1 MRRRITARTRS
12 STSVSLYRTLGRHG
26 RNGIWVYW
34 RSLDTDNVRELRRAM
49 NDCWHRAKRP
59 DPEEKRS
66 TNELSEEEVEMIMRS
81 TPSDSGETDA

>member
-1 MRRRITARTRS
+1 
-12 STSVSLYRTLGRHG
+12 
-26 RNGIWVYW
+26 
-34 RSLDTDNVRELRRAM
+34 M